1 MSIESPIRLHWLDP
15 RKPDQAFPPVD
26 TAMLEPNGLLAIG
39 GDLCVE
45 RIVRA
50 YSRGVFPW
58 YNPDEPILWWSP
70 NPRTVF
76 DLRAPIRISRRLRRS
91 VAKADYAITL
101 DTAFDQVI
109 EACARPRQGQRG
121 TWLGREMRQAYRTLG
136 AEGIGHSVEIWRDGA
151 LIGGLYGLALGKVFF
166 GESMYSAQRD
176 ASKIALVWL
185 RRQLHAWGFTLMDC
199 QVGSQHLYT
208 LGAVDW
214 PRDQFIQAL
223 NAGVGQ
229 PPHPGP
235 WTFDLDVPP
244 TAGHLPAAIEA
255 S

>member
-15 RKPDQAFPPVD
+15 RKPDQPFPPVD
-26 TAMLEPNGLLAIG
+26 TAMDEPNGLLAIG

-70 NPRTVF
+70 DPRTVF
-76 DLRAPIRISRRLRRS
+76 DLTDDWAPSRRLART
-91 VAKADYAITL
+91 VAKRDYAMTL
-101 DTAFDQVI
+101 DLAFDAVV
-109 EACARPRQGQRG
+109 ESCARPRDGQRG
-121 TWLGREMRQAYRTLG
+121 TWLGREMRQAYSALG
-136 AEGIGHSVEIWRDGA
+136 TAGIGHSVEVWRDGE

-166 GESMYSAQRD
+166 GESMFSAQRD

-185 RRQLHAWGFTLMDC
+185 RKQLRSWGFTLMDC
-199 QVGSQHLYT
+199 QVGSPHLYT

-214 PRDQFIQAL
+214 PRRQFISAL
-223 NAGVGQ
+223 NDGVGQ
-229 PPHPGP
+229 APHTGP
-235 WTFDLDVPP
+235 WRFDGDAPY
-244 TAGHLPAAIEA
+244 AQQHLPANLPR
-255 S
+255 